1 MGTVK
6 EATADFV
13 LLDGLKAL
21 AERLSDEIDKCDDS
35 RELAALSR
43 QYRETM
49 VKIDEIEG
57 GPDDEDAVAAI
68 INRNR
73 QSGTD

>member
-1 MGTVK
+1 MGTVT
-6 EATADFV
+6 EATADFS

-21 AERLSDEIDKCDDS
+21 ADRLSKEIDRCADN
-35 RELAALSR
+35 RELASLSR

-49 VKIDEIEG
+49 LKIDEIEG

-73 QSGTD
+73 ESGSD